1 MEKLEKEFRI
11 AKENKIKLMEWTIDY
26 FKFKYNP
33 LVNEKCINQI
43 KKLKK
48 K

>member
-1 MEKLEKEFRI
+1 
-11 AKENKIKLMEWTIDY
+11 MEWTIDY
-26 FKFKYNP
+26 FKFKHNP

-48 K
+48 NNLEINSVT

>member
-1 MEKLEKEFRI
+1 
-11 AKENKIKLMEWTIDY
+11 MEWTIDY

-33 LVNEKCINQI
+33 LVNEKCINQLRN
-43 KKLKK
+43 LKK

>member
-1 MEKLEKEFRI
+1 
-11 AKENKIKLMEWTIDY
+11 MEWTIDY

-33 LVNEKCINQI
+33 LVNENVLI
-43 KKLKK
+43 KLRNLKK